1 MKRIKGSH
9 TDKDRIVCVSIPGWH
24 EFFYQPEGTKERYWL
39 FDKPFHGTI
48 FHYFRKYGR
57 NMAERGFSLTIG
69 ELYRFK
75 AHRNRT
81 LSHLM
86 DRLVSQTDWLIREK
100 LSAPHQAMA
109 GLPEAESC
117 KPAAKTTEN
126 DMAA

>member
-1 MKRIKGSH
+1 MKRIKGLH

-24 EFFYQPEGTKERYWL
+24 QFFYQPAGTKERHWL
-39 FDKPFHGTI
+39 FDKSFHGAI

-57 NMAERGFSLTIG
+57 NMTERGFSLTIG

-75 AHRNRT
+75 AHHNRE

-86 DRLVSQTDWLIREK
+86 ERLITQTDWLIREE
-100 LSAPHQAMA
+100 LFAPHHVMT

-117 KPAAKTTEN
+117 KPTAKTTGT